1 MKIITLGFILVL
13 AGVLLLIIGM
23 LSMAYHAIYK
33 SGAGE
38 GEGAGEGHEGTAVR
52 GGGVIMIGPIPII
65 FGTDVGALKVV
76 MILALLLMIVAAIL
90 LFVLPLRV

>member
-13 AGVLLLIIGM
+13 AGVLLLIIGT

-38 GEGAGEGHEGTAVR
+38 GHEGTTVR

-76 MILALLLMIVAAIL
+76 MILALLLMIAAAIL

>member
-1 MKIITLGFILVL
+1 
-13 AGVLLLIIGM
+13 
-23 LSMAYHAIYK
+23 
-33 SGAGE
+33 
-38 GEGAGEGHEGTAVR
+38 
-52 GGGVIMIGPIPII
+52 VIMIGPIPII

>member
-1 MKIITLGFILVL
+1 MRIITLGFILVL
-13 AGVLLLIIGM
+13 AGVLLLIIGT

-33 SGAGE
+33 SGA

-76 MILALLLMIVAAIL
+76 MILALLLMIVAVIL